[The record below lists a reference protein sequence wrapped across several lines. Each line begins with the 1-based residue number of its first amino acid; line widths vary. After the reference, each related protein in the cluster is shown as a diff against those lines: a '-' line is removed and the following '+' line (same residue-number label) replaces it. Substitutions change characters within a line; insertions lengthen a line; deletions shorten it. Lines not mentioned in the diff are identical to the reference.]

1 MRRNPLLL
9 AALVAFP
16 LALHAAPAA
25 APAATHAAA
34 PQQPRA
40 IQQFTT
46 GWRFIQ
52 ADAKGAEQASFNDTS
67 WKPVTLPHD
76 WAIAGPFLEDAPSRG
91 AGAFAPTGIGWYRK
105 TFTVPAADASA
116 TAARRTF
123 VVFDG
128 VMANSDVYLNG
139 QLLGHRPYGYVSF
152 TYELTPHLQA
162 GKNVIAV
169 RVDNSQQPASRWYP
183 GAGIN
188 RQVRLVTT
196 SDTHIIPWGT
206 FVTTPSVSADSATIH
221 IRATATNEST
231 AAAKLSLRVRLTG
244 PNGATITTMKP
255 ITSEATEIAPGATA
269 DLNAETTISHPDRW
283 DIAHGVMYTVH
294 ATLLRDGKAVDNEV
308 VPFGIREYHFD
319 PNNGFFL
326 NGVHHKVLGVAIH
339 TDGGAMGTAV
349 PLAVWERRLI
359 ALRKIGVNAIRT
371 AHNPPAPEFLDL
383 ADRMGFLVMDEMFD
397 CWTVAKN
404 EYDYHL
410 YFMNWYVRDTTDNVM
425 RDRNHPSVIL
435 WSAGNE
441 IHDTPRPDVAIPI
454 LKTLVATFHK
464 NDPTRPVTQA
474 LFRPNVSHDYEDGL
488 ADLLDV
494 VGQNYRPGEIIAA
507 HAQKPTRAVIGTEN
521 GHNRDEWVSMRDHP
535 EYSGQFLW
543 SGIDYL
549 GESRTWPVI
558 GSGSGLISSAG
569 IPHKDAWERQSWW
582 STTPMV
588 AIMRRTAAERPASID
603 PGYAN
608 ATSIDQSA
616 APVAPRPAGGRAGG
630 GRGAGA
636 AAGAAPADAAARVPE
651 PLMADWTPQNLGPH
665 TENVEVYTNA
675 EQVELFLNG
684 RSLGTQKLHTDASA
698 ITFQVP
704 FERGTLKAVAS
715 SGGKVVASE
724 ELKTAGKPARI
735 EFAADFPDRPLTP
748 DWNDVRYVT
757 ATLVDA
763 AGTRI
768 PDSKTEVKFAASG
781 PGSVI
786 AVDSGN
792 MANHESF
799 QGTQRQL
806 YDGTAVA
813 ILRATGTTGQIKV
826 TASAE
831 GVPTASLTLTA
842 APVDKEDPAIAKT
855 SATGRGF

>member
-1 MRRNPLLL
+1 MPRRL
-9 AALVAFP
+9 AAVATAIRT
-16 LALHAAPAA
+16 L
-25 APAATHAAA
+25 TAA

-40 IQQFTT
+40 IQQFTA

-52 ADAKGAEQASFNDTS
+52 ADAKDAEQASFNDTS

-231 AAAKLSLRVRLTG
+231 AAAKLSLRVQLTG

-842 APVDKEDPAIAKT
+842 APVEKEDPAIAKT

>member
-1 MRRNPLLL
+1 M
-9 AALVAFP
+9 VVDST
-16 LALHAAPAA
+16 PA
-25 APAATHAAA
+25 T
-34 PQQPRA
+34 RC
-40 IQQFTT
+40 
-46 GWRFIQ
+46 G
-52 ADAKGAEQASFNDTS
+52 
-67 WKPVTLPHD
+67 
-76 WAIAGPFLEDAPSRG
+76 
-91 AGAFAPTGIGWYRK
+91 
-105 TFTVPAADASA
+105 
-116 TAARRTF
+116 
-123 VVFDG
+123 
-128 VMANSDVYLNG
+128 
-139 QLLGHRPYGYVSF
+139 
-152 TYELTPHLQA
+152 
-162 GKNVIAV
+162 
-169 RVDNSQQPASRWYP
+169 
-183 GAGIN
+183 
-188 RQVRLVTT
+188 
-196 SDTHIIPWGT
+196 
-206 FVTTPSVSADSATIH
+206 
-221 IRATATNEST
+221 ATATTPASSST
-231 AAAKLSLRVRLTG
+231 APATRFTTRPTPELAKRILR
-244 PNGATITTMKP
+244 
-255 ITSEATEIAPGATA
+255 
-269 DLNAETTISHPDRW
+269 
-283 DIAHGVMYTVH
+283 
-294 ATLLRDGKAVDNEV
+294 
-308 VPFGIREYHFD
+308 
-319 PNNGFFL
+319 
-326 NGVHHKVLGVAIH
+326 
-339 TDGGAMGTAV
+339 
-349 PLAVWERRLI
+349 
-359 ALRKIGVNAIRT
+359 
-371 AHNPPAPEFLDL
+371 
-383 ADRMGFLVMDEMFD
+383 
-397 CWTVAKN
+397 
-404 EYDYHL
+404 
-410 YFMNWYVRDTTDNVM
+410 
-425 RDRNHPSVIL
+425 
-435 WSAGNE
+435 
-441 IHDTPRPDVAIPI
+441 
-454 LKTLVATFHK
+454 TLVAVFHE

-474 LFRPNVSHDYEDGL
+474 LFRPNVSHDYDDGL

-494 VGQNYRPGEIIAA
+494 VGQNYREGEILAA

-842 APVDKEDPAIAKT
+842 APVEKEDPAIAKT